1 MWYHVR
7 LQVVPGQ
14 QEPCF
19 HLDPGVLSPV
29 GKARRGGRS
38 DGKSTAGL
46 ALGRRGAEWRCASG
60 AATGAEGRGW
70 PALPHSLPQSC
81 TAQAESLGMLTSLV
95 TNGSDSLGRGRLV
108 PRRQYTAP
116 RHPAAW
122 LQGIPS
128 P

>member
-1 MWYHVR
+1 MASPQLDLPWAEGELSGGVP
-7 LQVVPGQ
+7 VVLPPERMGPGR
-14 QEPCF
+14 
-19 HLDPGVLSPV
+19 VL
-29 GKARRGGRS
+29 G
-38 DGKSTAGL
+38 
-46 ALGRRGAEWRCASG
+46 
-60 AATGAEGRGW
+60 EGRGW
-70 PALPHSLPQSC
+70 PALPHSLPQSR

-95 TNGSDSLGRGRLV
+95 TNGSDSLGRWRLV